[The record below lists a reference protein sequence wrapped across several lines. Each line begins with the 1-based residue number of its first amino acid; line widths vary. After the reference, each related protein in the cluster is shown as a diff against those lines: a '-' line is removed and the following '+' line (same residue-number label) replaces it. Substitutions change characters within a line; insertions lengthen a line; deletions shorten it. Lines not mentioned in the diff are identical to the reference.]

1 MSREEREWLSPC
13 ACTESPVIA
22 PFRRLS
28 DTLAQIP
35 SPGPEDTVQQEKLI
49 HILGT
54 VLAAL
59 ESDSDSAEGS
69 TSSPASDEK
78 APGESGGWLLEEQ
91 EHGLWEEWSDH
102 REGSAVKAAIVKW
115 GTDDL
120 DVSARRRNHGI
131 CCFMASL
138 GS

>member
-1 MSREEREWLSPC
+1 MPREEREWFGLS
-13 ACTESPVIA
+13 ACTEMPVIA

-35 SPGPEDTVQQEKLI
+35 SPGPEDT
-49 HILGT
+49 
-54 VLAAL
+54 AL
-59 ESDSDSAEGS
+59 ESDRDSAEGS

-120 DVSARRRNHGI
+120 DVSAQGRKHDI
-131 CCFMASL
+131 CCFVASL

>member
-1 MSREEREWLSPC
+1 MSREEREWLRPI
-13 ACTESPVIA
+13 ACTDTPVVA

-69 TSSPASDEK
+69 NSSPTSDEK

-120 DVSARRRNHGI
+120 DVSAQYGH
-131 CCFMASL
+131 MASAGL
-138 GS
+138 